1 MAQSKCQIMEKM
13 LPEATLFKKRTT
25 RVTKLLKKMEELKS
39 LLLYM
44 GFEVSI
50 KELPKGNNRLN
61 LSSIV
66 HRDWSAS
73 VSIDHSWLQSQ
84 LDIEQPQIAAPD

>member
-1 MAQSKCQIMEKM
+1 MAQSKRHQEENAPDASLVQKTDHKGDQT
-13 LPEATLFKKRTT
+13 PEEDGEIE
-25 RVTKLLKKMEELKS
+25 VS
-39 LLLYM
+39 PPNM

-50 KELPKGNNRLN
+50 RELRQGSNQLN
-61 LSSIV
+61 LSSVV